1 MLNYKAQD
9 NTAQFS
15 AITDERR
22 ASWNNLGESEI
33 TAIVSRFGTAEIRAL
48 SRAYDKN
55 ILITLCSS
63 KSQTMMK
70 LSPIYWETF
79 DFEYSILI

>member
-15 AITDERR
+15 AITDERQ

-55 ILITLCSS
+55 IFDNVMLIEITDNDEIITHL
-63 KSQTMMK
+63 
-70 LSPIYWETF
+70 LGDIRFW
-79 DFEYSILI
+79 I

>member
-15 AITDERR
+15 AVTDERQ

-55 ILITLCSS
+55 IFDNVMLIEITDNHEIITHL
-63 KSQTMMK
+63 
-70 LSPIYWETF
+70 LGAIRFW
-79 DFEYSILI
+79 I

>member
-1 MLNYKAQD
+1 VLNYKAQD

-15 AITDERR
+15 AVTDERQ

-55 ILITLCSS
+55 IVDNVMLIEITDNDEIITHL
-63 KSQTMMK
+63 
-70 LSPIYWETF
+70 LGAIRFW
-79 DFEYSILI
+79 I

>member
-15 AITDERR
+15 AVTDERQ

-33 TAIVSRFGTAEIRAL
+33 TVIVSRLGTAEIRAL

-55 ILITLCSS
+55 IFDNVMLIEITDNDEIITHL
-63 KSQTMMK
+63 
-70 LSPIYWETF
+70 LGAIRFW
-79 DFEYSILI
+79 I

>member
-15 AITDERR
+15 AVTDERQ

-55 ILITLCSS
+55 IFDNVMLIEITDNDEIITHL
-63 KSQTMMK
+63 
-70 LSPIYWETF
+70 LGVIRFW
-79 DFEYSILI
+79 I

>member
-15 AITDERR
+15 AVTDERQ

-55 ILITLCSS
+55 IFDNVMLIEITDNDEIITHL
-63 KSQTMMK
+63 
-70 LSPIYWETF
+70 LGAIRFW
-79 DFEYSILI
+79 I

>member
-15 AITDERR
+15 AVTDERQ
-22 ASWNNLGESEI
+22 ASWNNLDESEI

-55 ILITLCSS
+55 IFDNVMLIEITDNDEIITHL
-63 KSQTMMK
+63 
-70 LSPIYWETF
+70 LGAIRFW
-79 DFEYSILI
+79 I

>member
-15 AITDERR
+15 AVTDERQ

-33 TAIVSRFGTAEIRAL
+33 TVIVSRFGTAEIRAL

-55 ILITLCSS
+55 IFDNVMLIEITDNDEIITHL
-63 KSQTMMK
+63 
-70 LSPIYWETF
+70 LGAIRFW
-79 DFEYSILI
+79 I

>member
-9 NTAQFS
+9 NTSQFS
-15 AITDERR
+15 AVTDERQ

-55 ILITLCSS
+55 IFDNVMLIEITDNDEIITHL
-63 KSQTMMK
+63 
-70 LSPIYWETF
+70 LGAIRFW
-79 DFEYSILI
+79 I

>member
-1 MLNYKAQD
+1 VLNYKAQD

-15 AITDERR
+15 AVTDERQ

-55 ILITLCSS
+55 IFDNVMLIEITDNDEIITHL
-63 KSQTMMK
+63 
-70 LSPIYWETF
+70 LGAIRFW
-79 DFEYSILI
+79 I